1 MESIK
6 KMYHQILQ
14 ADPIAA
20 KRSLDFL
27 YAGIA
32 DKIVYKGKPIP
43 IILEPGLITPE
54 KLDTYKCMLADAQQV
69 LELIIDIALDKKQPK
84 PEELSLYNDIR
95 EMFNLTEEELALMT
109 LDCGSSQHI
118 AIYRL
123 DFYSNGHP
131 YILEFNCDSAG
142 GIMEA
147 YCATELFLE
156 LPQFKTLQ
164 EEGFSFLP
172 DNGPHRI
179 LQTLLNSR
187 YQGRE
192 KVAKPTILITDW
204 RDVGSK
210 VEQERLRD
218 FFEAKG
224 YRTILADPRDL
235 VFRGGLLL
243 YNGETINIVHRRVIV
258 KELTQKFSDIQPFFE
273 AVRAGA
279 VSVINPFSSAL
290 GSNKAILSVMSDPRY
305 HALYDSNLV
314 SFIRQYIPWTRMF
327 NFKPEPTII
336 ETVSQ
341 NKDHYVIKQCK
352 SYGGEAVVVGRSKDQ
367 GEWLRKIDQILATKD
382 ELWIVQEFV
391 DRAFDIFP
399 FVEGDQVVLNKMVF
413 NVNPFIIESE
423 YACGIV
429 RLSPPDTYVINAA
442 QGGAQIPMI
451 QYTDRALSA

>member
-1 MESIK
+1 MVSLKER
-6 KMYHQILQ
+6 YHQILQ

-20 KRSLDFL
+20 RRSLDFL

-32 DKIVYKGKPIP
+32 DKIVYKDKPIP
-43 IILEPGLITPE
+43 IILEPGFITPK
-54 KLDTYKCMLADAQQV
+54 KLDSYKSMLADAQQV
-69 LELIIDIALDKKQPK
+69 LELIIDIALDNKQPK
-84 PEELSLYNDIR
+84 AEELSLYNDIK
-95 EMFNLTEEELALMT
+95 EMFNLNEEELALMT

-123 DFYSNGHP
+123 DLYANGHP
-131 YILEFNCDSAG
+131 FILEFNCDSAG

-147 YCATELFLE
+147 YNATELFLE
-156 LPQFKTLQ
+156 LPQFKALQ
-164 EEGFSFLP
+164 KEGFSFLP

-179 LQTLLNSR
+179 LQTLLDSR
-187 YQGRE
+187 YQG
-192 KVAKPTILITDW
+192 KAKIMKPTILITDW

-218 FFEAKG
+218 FFEAQG

-235 VFRGGLLL
+235 VFRDGLLL
-243 YNGETINIVHRRVIV
+243 YNSETIDIVHRRVIV

-290 GSNKAILSVMSDPRY
+290 GSNKAILAIMSDPRY
-305 HALYDSNLV
+305 HTLYDSNVV
-314 SFIRQYIPWTRMF
+314 SFIQKYVPWTRMF
-327 NFKPEPTII
+327 NFKPELSLI
-336 ETVSQ
+336 EKVSH

-367 GEWLRKIDQILATKD
+367 GEWLRKIDHILATKD

-413 NVNPFIIESE
+413 NINPFIIESE

-429 RLSPPDTYVINAA
+429 RLSPPDIYVINAA

-451 QYTDRALSA
+451 QYTDSALSA